1 MDIVSYITKLQTN
14 VFQIRNDDD
23 FTDRYWSFTYLCAVG
38 FFKCLL
44 FIFQDLIIDTQLQ
57 F

>member
-23 FTDRYWSFTYLCAVG
+23 FTDRYLSFIY
-38 FFKCLL
+38 
-44 FIFQDLIIDTQLQ
+44 
-57 F
+57 